1 MECEKMQNFK
11 KIYLILRTLERA
23 MKSGEI
29 EELFRLGIAERE
41 LISLCEMLQDERYIK
56 DFQVQEFIGGQKV
69 GNYDGVK
76 ITLRGLEYLNT
87 NPIMENARK
96 ELSGI

>member
-1 MECEKMQNFK
+1 MQNFK

-23 MKSGEI
+23 MKSGEVDEI
-29 EELFRLGIAERE
+29 FRLGIAERD
-41 LISLCEMLQDERYIK
+41 LVSLCEMLQDEGYVKGFYIGEQK
-56 DFQVQEFIGGQKV
+56 IGI
-69 GNYDGVK
+69 YAGVK

-87 NPIMENARK
+87 NPLMEKARK

>member
-1 MECEKMQNFK
+1 MQNFK

-29 EELFRLGIAERE
+29 DELFRLGIAERD
-41 LISLCEMLQDERYIK
+41 LISLCEMLQDEGYIK
-56 DFQVQEFIGGQKV
+56 GFQVQEFIGGQKI
-69 GNYDGVK
+69 GIYDGVK

-87 NPIMENARK
+87 NPLMENARK

>member
-1 MECEKMQNFK
+1 MQNFK

-23 MKSGEI
+23 MKVGDI
-29 EELFRLGIAERE
+29 DELFRLGIVERE
-41 LISLCEMLQDERYIK
+41 LISLCEMLQDEGYING
-56 DFQVQEFIGGQKV
+56 FQVQEFIGGQKI
-69 GNYDGVK
+69 GIYDGVK

-87 NPIMENARK
+87 NALMENARK